1 MNKLNKNTFINKLAI
16 KLIKI
21 LYEQKRESTVEQ
33 IYRVVANKYF

>member
-1 MNKLNKNTFINKLAI
+1 MNKLNKNTFINKFAI

-21 LYEQKRESTVEQ
+21 YEQKKNTVEQ